1 MTTAYDV
8 PAERLIDKVAA
19 QFKKESKVQ
28 PPEWSAY
35 AKTGVHKEKSPAQS
49 DWWYTRLAAVLRR
62 VYTDGPIGTERVAAL
77 FGGKEDRGSKPSKAR
92 AGSRAVARHC
102 LKQLEELGY
111 VSVQEKRGR
120 VISPA
125 GQSLL
130 DNASHDI
137 LKAMA
142 KDNPELTKY
151 L

>member
-8 PAERLIDKVAA
+8 PAERLISKVAE
-19 QFKKESKVQ
+19 QFKKENKVQ
-28 PPEWSAY
+28 PPDWSAF
-35 AKTGVHKEKSPAQS
+35 AKTGVHKEKSPAQD

-62 VYTDGPIGTERVAAL
+62 VYTDGPIGTERLAAL

-92 AGSRAVARHC
+92 AGSRAVARQC

-111 VSVQEKRGR
+111 VSVKEKKGR
-120 VISPA
+120 VVSPA

-130 DNASHDI
+130 DNTSHDI
-137 LKAMA
+137 LKVMA